1 MSAAPVGRVALGD
14 VDPDL
19 AAPAANRGADVRA
32 PVFRFEP
39 GLLTDLPSSRA
50 RTHLGFL
57 IVKGVALRDV
67 SVCGR
72 LTAELF
78 GPGDVIHLTDDDT
91 ESMLR
96 AEVHWTVL
104 EALFLAEL
112 DGSVLR
118 EFTRQPES
126 VAAIVERA
134 LRRSK
139 EGAIERSIAS
149 HVRVDVRV
157 LAYLWHVAD
166 RFGKVIPGAVRVDLP
181 LTHAV
186 LARLIG
192 ARRPTVTTALQ
203 RLVALGYLKREG
215 RSFVLIGDPSAVA
228 ELESRSPAR
237 DFALTPPAT

>member
-1 MSAAPVGRVALGD
+1 MTTTPVGRVVLRD

-32 PVFRFEP
+32 RVFRFDP
-39 GLLTDLPSSRA
+39 GLLTDLPSSGST
-50 RTHLGFL
+50 THLGFL
-57 IVKGVALRDV
+57 IVKGVVLRDV
-67 SVCGR
+67 LVCGR
-72 LTAELF
+72 RTAELF
-78 GPGDVIHLTDDDT
+78 GPGDVIQLADDDT
-91 ESMLR
+91 ESILR
-96 AEVHWTVL
+96 SEVRWTVL

-112 DGSVLR
+112 DGSVLT

-126 VAAIVERA
+126 VAAVVDRA
-134 LRRSK
+134 IRRSR

-186 LARLIG
+186 LGRLVG

-203 RLVALGYLKREG
+203 RLMALGYLQRQG
-215 RSFVLIGDPSAVA
+215 RSFVLIGEPSAVE

-237 DFALTPPAT
+237 GFALAST